1 MHVFTAP
8 SIIGPWLWLG
18 TDNKKYCHTN
28 FNSYCFVLFWTQNF
42 IQILKLQSSLNWNIM
57 KSYWD
62 QQITG
67 FPSLNPSLSLFVFLP
82 SIIYDC
88 SRIHNLFQDHIVQE
102 RVYLPHT
109 RCELEVIGCKS
120 FSLSPSMCQRVC
132 WNSNKSPV
140 AHARVGLCFSLK
152 ITPGIWR
159 HFQRWASRTLC
170 HLDRYPCTS
179 L

>member
-1 MHVFTAP
+1 MFIELEHHEELLR
-8 SIIGPWLWLG
+8 S
-18 TDNKKYCHTN
+18 TN
-28 FNSYCFVLFWTQNF
+28 YWV
-42 IQILKLQSSLNWNIM
+42 SLPEP
-57 KSYWD
+57 K
-62 QQITG
+62 
-67 FPSLNPSLSLFVFLP
+67 PLSGFLP

-88 SRIHNLFQDHIVQE
+88 SRIHNLFQDHIEQE

-152 ITPGIWR
+152 ITPGI
-159 HFQRWASRTLC
+159 
-170 HLDRYPCTS
+170 
-179 L
+179 